1 MLKDILYRKNT
12 LAMVVVLVVLLM
24 IIAFQALF
32 SWRSINGEL
41 SNRQRI
47 ETNVKNDRIESL
59 KNEVANIIDN
69 SAPAFEQQLAYPDQM
84 RPLLLN
90 MMRKN
95 PELLG
100 CAVAFV
106 PGYYEEKGRL
116 FSPYAYREDTLLRTK
131 LLTYDYTDFEW
142 YRNVVVNGQ
151 KGWCKPYADQDGTY
165 ALMSTYS
172 IPLYDDSHRVV
183 AVLTGD
189 LPMSDLTPLEMN
201 DQNVASMRSVII
213 LCLQVLVLL
222 FVAFLAWYTYMN
234 IKLAKAATA
243 DKKCF
248 SDELN
253 VALTVQKSLLPT
265 RKVQHQHVSVVAS
278 LIPAPKVSGDIYDY
292 EIKGDTLY
300 FCIGDMASSGMGATM
315 AMTIAST
322 AFRTSI
328 VDDDEPAQTMRK
340 INKALMRIEERQ
352 MFGTFF
358 VGKLN
363 MQTGSL
369 TSCNGGHFLPI
380 IISSDGLSSLDVV
393 PNVPLGLKEWNFEQQ
408 TTQLHLGDMLFLYT
422 DGILESTNG
431 QQQAFGDKRL
441 MLHLKSLSQSA
452 KTPEQI
458 VQHLTT
464 VVGRHQGEDSIANDD
479 LTMMVVSFS

>member
-1 MLKDILYRKNT
+1 
-12 LAMVVVLVVLLM
+12 
-24 IIAFQALF
+24 
-32 SWRSINGEL
+32 
-41 SNRQRI
+41 
-47 ETNVKNDRIESL
+47 
-59 KNEVANIIDN
+59 
-69 SAPAFEQQLAYPDQM
+69 
-84 RPLLLN
+84 
-90 MMRKN
+90 
-95 PELLG
+95 
-100 CAVAFV
+100 
-106 PGYYEEKGRL
+106 
-116 FSPYAYREDTLLRTK
+116 
-131 LLTYDYTDFEW
+131 
-142 YRNVVVNGQ
+142 
-151 KGWCKPYADQDGTY
+151 
-165 ALMSTYS
+165 
-172 IPLYDDSHRVV
+172 
-183 AVLTGD
+183 
-189 LPMSDLTPLEMN
+189 
-201 DQNVASMRSVII
+201 
-213 LCLQVLVLL
+213 
-222 FVAFLAWYTYMN
+222 MN

-322 AFRTSI
+322 AFRTTI